1 MKRQAAMY
9 INLLTNVQVEDE
21 DLPSFSGII
30 DDKDEGEMVSTPG
43 GELVKA
49 YSKKVPDNKSR
60 INIRIR
66 ILNHIIAVSEM
77 EKEGTQLPTGTDRK
91 RRSGVSAVQNS
102 EHLDGFTSP
111 GGTAAG
117 IVTPGRKSNRKVT
130 FDESSSDRPE
140 VPKPLDRYNS
150 MIIYVY
156 NDPFY
161 IWVY

>member
-1 MKRQAAMY
+1 VWGSVLPALFEAALKEMKRQAAMY

-21 DLPSFSGII
+21 DLPLFSGII
-30 DDKDEGEMVSTPG
+30 EDEDEGEMVSTPG

-49 YSKKVPDNKSR
+49 YSKKAPDDKSR

-77 EKEGTQLPTGTDRK
+77 EKEGTQLSTGTDRK
-91 RRSGVSAVQNS
+91 RRSGLSAIQSS

-111 GGTAAG
+111 GIGTGAG
-117 IVTPGRKSNRKVT
+117 IGTPGRKFGRKVT

-140 VPKPLDRYNS
+140 VLQTHDR
-150 MIIYVY
+150 
-156 NDPFY
+156 
-161 IWVY
+161 